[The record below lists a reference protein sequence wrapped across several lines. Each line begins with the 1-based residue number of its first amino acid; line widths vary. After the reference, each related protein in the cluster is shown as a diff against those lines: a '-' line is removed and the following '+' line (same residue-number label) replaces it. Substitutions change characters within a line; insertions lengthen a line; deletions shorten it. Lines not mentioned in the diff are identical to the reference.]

1 MNLTKYSPDKFK
13 LCGEPTKPS
22 FVGKKRMI
30 ELVSDSIDETSY
42 RIDNNAHRK
51 CNDKMLVEIV
61 KELVEDWIRD
71 KTECEKY
78 CEAVKEYRRKSAEHA
93 SELHNQFKQEL
104 FEELGIADNPKRELL
119 FSRAWEQG
127 HSAGYDEVYTCACDL
142 VELIR

>member
-13 LCGEPTKPS
+13 LCGEPVKPS
-22 FVGKKRMI
+22 FLGKKRCI
-30 ELVSDSIDETSY
+30 ELVSDGMEYTTLMSGGKAP
-42 RIDNNAHRK
+42 RR
-51 CNDKMLVEIV
+51 CNDTLLQEAV

-93 SELHNQFKQEL
+93 SELHAQFKQEL

-142 VELIR
+142 VELIK